1 MTTLAGRSWPA
12 ELSDHRQLPGIET
25 QRQQCDGELE
35 GTNGWSVPLG
45 DSGEN
50 RERPFATKAE
60 SGEGAIRYALTIF
73 SLNFGNA
80 AGADIGDAGSVI
92 FRRPV
97 SGFDLPFQRVE
108 SELGGPL
115 HAV

>member
-1 MTTLAGRSWPA
+1 VPS
-12 ELSDHRQLPGIET
+12 EHRQLPDTGI
-25 QRQQCDGELE
+25 QCRQFGLELE
-35 GTNGWSVPLG
+35 GATECSEPLG
-45 DSGEN
+45 DGGEN

-60 SGEGAIRYALTIF
+60 SGEAAIRYALAIF

>member
-1 MTTLAGRSWPA
+1 M
-12 ELSDHRQLPGIET
+12 
-25 QRQQCDGELE
+25 
-35 GTNGWSVPLG
+35 PLG
-45 DSGEN
+45 DGGEN

-60 SGEGAIRYALTIF
+60 SGEAAIRYALTIF